1 MKLQENEPRLIYLVK
16 IAIDYI
22 RKYGDDQIIYYDEAE
37 CDGYCLSDDLE
48 NELESG
54 DYILKADVVKMIT
67 ELQAEVITESQDYHV
82 RIAKLSV
89 LSILKN
95 QIKK

>member
-1 MKLQENEPRLIYLVK
+1 MTLKEKALEYFDSEMAGTGVVASDGMWFGEK
-16 IAIDYI
+16 AVF
-22 RKYGDDQIIYYDEAE
+22 EFAAE
-37 CDGYCLSDDLE
+37 FTAQ
-48 NELESG
+48 ELESG

>member
-1 MKLQENEPRLIYLVK
+1 MTLQEKASNK
-16 IAIDYI
+16 IQSMREDYI
-22 RKYGDDQIIYYDEAE
+22 ELLGMGRDAE
-37 CDGYCLSDDLE
+37 RVIRRSLIE
-48 NELESG
+48 FAAQELESG

>member
-1 MKLQENEPRLIYLVK
+1 MTLQEKASNK
-16 IAIDYI
+16 IQSMREDYI
-22 RKYGDDQIIYYDEAE
+22 ELLGMGRDAE
-37 CDGYCLSDDLE
+37 RVIRRSLIE
-48 NELESG
+48 FAAKELESG